1 MEYDKNTQ
9 KIINTMWTE
18 KYRPKKLDEMV
29 GSFKDKVR
37 NYLNNHQAM
46 QHLLLYS
53 LTPGTGKTTLGKV
66 IINELK
72 ADALILNSSEERKIE
87 TVREKVLNFVRTKSS
102 NMGIRKVVLLDE
114 ADGLTFPAQN
124 ALKNLM
130 ETYSE
135 NALFI
140 LSCNYFSKISE
151 AIVSRCCVINFS
163 QPQKDEILNHLINIC
178 ENENLEY
185 TKDGLKKIIE
195 INYPSIRNCVKVL
208 QDLKVSGLVADE
220 QEAKSADEQYQVL
233 WNKIIQEKDWKFVK
247 NYLFQNYIDVRKLN
261 KFFWFKAISNS
272 NIKMI
277 QITASNE
284 DRMIRGGEE
293 IIIFVT
299 SLIDMVR

>member
-1 MEYDKNTQ
+1 M
-9 KIINTMWTE
+9 
-18 KYRPKKLDEMV
+18 
-29 GSFKDKVR
+29 
-37 NYLNNHQAM
+37 
-46 QHLLLYS
+46 
-53 LTPGTGKTTLGKV
+53 
-66 IINELK
+66 
-72 ADALILNSSEERKIE
+72 
-87 TVREKVLNFVRTKSS
+87 
-102 NMGIRKVVLLDE
+102 
-114 ADGLTFPAQN
+114 
-124 ALKNLM
+124 
-130 ETYSE
+130 
-135 NALFI
+135 
-140 LSCNYFSKISE
+140 
-151 AIVSRCCVINFS
+151 INFS